1 MRPAIRE
8 DGVKQKREGKEGGEG
23 EGGRGCDINMVS
35 NN

>member
-8 DGVKQKREGKEGGEG
+8 DGVKQKREGG
-23 EGGRGCDINMVS
+23 EGGREGGGCDINMVS